1 MRYFLLL
8 LALLLAAGPAVAQN
22 PAVAA
27 RPDSLPATQAA
38 TDTAAAIHRL
48 FAAKRKRRDIIA
60 AGLGLSLVAGTVG
73 SLATAKNPSPSGSLL
88 NLGGA
93 PGSSTGNAGS
103 QSSAS
108 SGDIGWL
115 LCAALS
121 WPLIVVDY
129 VAYAGYSRKRE
140 KKAMADYEAGYLS
153 IRLRKRLQAKCF
165 QPAKTD

>member
-1 MRYFLLL
+1 MRYLLLL

-22 PAVAA
+22 PVVAA

-38 TDTAAAIHRL
+38 PDTAAAIHRL

-60 AGLGLSLVAGTVG
+60 AGLGLSLVVGTVG
-73 SLATAKNPSPSGSLL
+73 SLATAKNPGPSGSIL

-103 QSSAS
+103 QSNAS
-108 SGDIGWL
+108 SGATGWL

-121 WPLIVVDY
+121 WPLIIIDY
-129 VAYAGYSRKRE
+129 VAYARYSRKRE
-140 KKAMADYEAGYLS
+140 EKALADYETKQLPG
-153 IRLRKRLQAKCF
+153 RLRKRLLAK
-165 QPAKTD
+165 